1 MIVGIIMSEL
11 NEKVLTFCEE
21 FIVDLNGTQA
31 AIRAG
36 YSAKTAHV
44 QASRLLTNAKVQ
56 EKIAELQ
63 QLRSKRTAITAD
75 MVLNELA
82 YVGFAKIT
90 DFLKVSEASVDV
102 TKDDPIGD
110 DDGEDDEDGL
120 PVVTEK
126 RFFKMVEIFET
137 EKMPQ
142 AAIPAIASIKQGQKG
157 IELKLH
163 DKVKALELMGR
174 HLGMFPT
181 QVDVTSKGES
191 LNAKTPVVKLPDGTT
206 LEI

>member
-1 MIVGIIMSEL
+1 MPEL
-11 NEKVLTFCEE
+11 NDKVIRFCEE
-21 FIVDLNGTQA
+21 FIIDLNGTQA

-44 QASRLLTNAKVQ
+44 QASRLLSYAKVQ

-63 QLRSKRTAITAD
+63 QLRSKRTEITAD
-75 MVLNELA
+75 MVLKELA

-90 DFLKVSEASVDV
+90 DFLKVSEASIDV
-102 TKDDPIGD
+102 EKEDPIGD

-120 PVVTEK
+120 PVITER

-137 EKMPQ
+137 DKMPPE
-142 AAIPAIASIKQGQKG
+142 AIPAIASIKQGVKG
-157 IELKLH
+157 IEVKLH
-163 DKVKALELMGR
+163 DKVKSLELIGR

-181 QVDVTSKGES
+181 HVDVTSKGES
-191 LNAKTPVVKLPDGTT
+191 IAKAPTMQLPDGTT
-206 LEI
+206 IDI